1 MQHESALAN
10 KLLHSLPR
18 LFHFQKLLLQQ
29 PAVNYVEF
37 RLCTRQRN
45 ARPKAAGNKQPA
57 REGGRPAI
65 RIGREAVQ
73 RTQWHPNVPMSA
85 NGDGKFWWR
94 DADDGERDVVDVDG
108 LTDDRRA
115 GVKPAPQVP
124 IAS

>member
-45 ARPKAAGNKQPA
+45 ARPKAAGNKQLA
-57 REGGRPAI
+57 REGGPPAI

-73 RTQWHPNVPMSA
+73 RTQWHPNVPSA
-85 NGDGKFWWR
+85 AK
-94 DADDGERDVVDVDG
+94 
-108 LTDDRRA
+108 DRKSPRLNSSHVA
-115 GVKPAPQVP
+115 
-124 IAS
+124 

>member
-57 REGGRPAI
+57 REGGPPAI

-73 RTQWHPNVPMSA
+73 RTSWLLIAGRLRP
-85 NGDGKFWWR
+85 GDRKSTRLNSSHVAISYAVFC
-94 DADDGERDVVDVDG
+94 
-108 LTDDRRA
+108 L
-115 GVKPAPQVP
+115 KKKKKNK
-124 IAS
+124 